1 MTNMI
6 DNLDFDQIKK
16 KKSKI
21 VNLSIIVPTHKGCE
35 RLFYLLLS
43 ICKSSYVPREII
55 IIGTNIEDFKYIKI
69 YKEILN
75 IILIVS
81 PKADQIFQRNIGF
94 KKITSDF
101 ILQID
106 DDIEFY
112 DNCIE
117 ILYME
122 ISKNNNFII
131 CPLIVDEFGN
141 NADLRSVRQ
150 YNNNFLLKSIF
161 FVLNGFQKV
170 YAGSVLKSGR
180 PVTDINQDTKR
191 QWLNSALCFSS
202 DKLQFYE
209 TFINK
214 GKAFYEDV
222 YTSHYYYKKGFKL
235 KKINQAK
242 IIHKYKDPL
251 SFKEHINS
259 LSNQYKIVTKFHK
272 SRVLFIL
279 DVLIFTI
286 VFFIYK

>member
-1 MTNMI
+1 M
-6 DNLDFDQIKK
+6 
-16 KKSKI
+16 
-21 VNLSIIVPTHKGCE
+21 PTHKGCE
-35 RLFYLLLS
+35 KLYYLLLS

-55 IIGTNIEDFKYIKI
+55 IIGTHKEDFKYIKI

-75 IILIVS
+75 LKLIVS
-81 PKADQIFQRNIGF
+81 PKADQIFQRKIGF
-94 KKITSDF
+94 EKITSNF
-101 ILQID
+101 ILQTD

-112 DNCIE
+112 ENCIE
-117 ILYME
+117 ILYKE

-131 CPLIVDEFGN
+131 CPLIVDEFGK
-141 NADLRSVRQ
+141 NADQRSVSQ
-150 YNNNFLLKSIF
+150 YKSNFLLKLIF
-161 FVLNGFQKV
+161 FILNGFQKV

-202 DKLQFYE
+202 DNLQSYE
-209 TFINK
+209 TFINN

-242 IIHKYKDPL
+242 IIHKYKEPL

-279 DVLIFTI
+279 DALIFSL
-286 VFFIYK
+286 VFLIYK